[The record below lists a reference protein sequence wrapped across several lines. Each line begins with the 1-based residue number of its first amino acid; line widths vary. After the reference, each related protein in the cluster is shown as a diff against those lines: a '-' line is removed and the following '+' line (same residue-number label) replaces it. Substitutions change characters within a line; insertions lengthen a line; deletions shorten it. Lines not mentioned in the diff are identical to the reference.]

1 MTSTQPAPG
10 RPGVFDVH
18 RTTSPVPADERARL
32 LAAPRFGEVF
42 TDHMARMTW
51 TADGG
56 WGARRVEPYAPL
68 RLEPASLVLHYGQE
82 VFEGLK
88 AYRHADGSIWSFRP
102 EANAARFAASARR
115 MALPELAAEDF
126 LASVRALV
134 DVDRDWVPDGA
145 DASLYL
151 RPVMLAS
158 EAQLLVRA
166 AREVEYVVIASPAGE
181 YFAGGVT
188 PVSIWV
194 AQDLHRA
201 GPGGTGAVKTMGN
214 YGASLASQA
223 RAYAHGCEQVC
234 FLDAR
239 TGSNLEEL
247 GGMNV
252 VAVLDDGS
260 VVTPAL
266 DGTILP
272 GITRDAVLTLLAQE
286 GRDVVERA
294 LPLAEVLDGLA
305 SGRVAE
311 VFACGTG
318 AVVTPIGRLV
328 GEGFDATVGD
338 GTMGPVTAAVRARLT
353 DVQHGRAPDEHG
365 WMHRLVPGTAA
376 RTSNV

>member
-1 MTSTQPAPG
+1 MTSIQPAPG
-10 RPGVFDVH
+10 RSAAFDVQ
-18 RTTSPVPADERARL
+18 RTTSPVSAAERARL

-56 WGARRVEPYAPL
+56 WGAGRVVPYGPL

-88 AYRHADGSIWSFRP
+88 AYRHPDGSIWSFRP

-134 DVDRDWVPDGA
+134 EVDRDWVSAGA

-151 RPVMLAS
+151 RPVMIAS

-166 AREVEYVVIASPAGE
+166 AREVEYVVIASPVGE
-181 YFAGGVT
+181 YFAGGVQ

-201 GPGGTGAVKTMGN
+201 GPGGTGGVKTMGN
-214 YGASLASQA
+214 YAASLASQTT
-223 RAYAHGCEQVC
+223 AYAHGCEQVC

-252 VAVLDDGS
+252 IAVLDDGS

-272 GITRDAVLTLLAQE
+272 GVTRDAVLTLLAQE
-286 GRDVVERA
+286 GRDVAERA
-294 LPLAEVLDGLA
+294 LPLTEVLDGLA
-305 SGRVAE
+305 SGRFAE
-311 VFACGTG
+311 LFACGTG
-318 AVVTPIGRLV
+318 AVVTPIGRLA
-328 GEGFDATVGD
+328 GEGFEATVGD
-338 GTMGPVTAAVRARLT
+338 GSMGPVTTAVRSRLT

-365 WMHRLVPGTAA
+365 WMRRLVPGPEA

>member
-1 MTSTQPAPG
+1 M
-10 RPGVFDVH
+10 
-18 RTTSPVPADERARL
+18 PADERARL

-82 VFEGLK
+82 IFEGLK
-88 AYRHADGSIWSFRP
+88 AYRHPDGSIWTFRP

-126 LASVRALV
+126 LASIRALV
-134 DVDRDWVPDGA
+134 EIDRDWVPDGA

-181 YFAGGVT
+181 YFAGGVN

-223 RAYAHGCEQVC
+223 QAYAHGCEQVC

-252 VAVLDDGS
+252 VAVLDDGC

-286 GRDVVERA
+286 GRDVAERA
-294 LPLAEVLDGLA
+294 LPLAEVLDGLRLREGRRGVRLRHGRRGHPDRPA
-305 SGRVAE
+305 GRRGLRRDRRRRGHGSGDR
-311 VFACGTG
+311 GG
-318 AVVTPIGRLV
+318 AHPPDRRPARQGA
-328 GEGFDATVGD
+328 G
-338 GTMGPVTAAVRARLT
+338 RARL
-353 DVQHGRAPDEHG
+353 DAP
-365 WMHRLVPGTAA
+365 PGAGT
-376 RTSNV
+376 RGTHE